1 MELNIRKDT
10 PYTKLVTRIY
20 EKGYTLKGARKNI
33 AKPLGITSACFY
45 ERIGRKHRGTRSF
58 RDTEILKLC
67 EILRIPKREIYD
79 YFMKP
84 LLEKHRFLEN
94 DLKAKREE
102 KTIKLSKLSKM
113 PLVDIEKLLNEYSKE
128 ETNDTI

>member
-10 PYTKLVTRIY
+10 PYTKLIIRIY
-20 EKGYTLKGARKNI
+20 EKGYTLKGKDKNI
-33 AKPLGITSACFY
+33 AKAIGITSACLY
-45 ERIGRKHRGTRSF
+45 ERISKKYRGKRSF